1 MPAQPTHPRI
11 TLTAEVENYST
22 AVTIVWISAFVD
34 GRPADRTMA
43 YRFEQRGS
51 LTHRKLAS
59 AFAEVLR
66 GVGPSYATGERSAA
80 ETILALAAAKDAAG
94 DAVAVHMG
102 NELAFC
108 AALLAAETTAGGAA

>member
-11 TLTAEVENYST
+11 TLTAEVESYST
-22 AVTIVWISAFVD
+22 ATTLVWISAFAD

-51 LTHRKLAS
+51 LAHRKLAG
-59 AFAEVLR
+59 AFADALR
-66 GVGPSYATGERSAA
+66 TAFPLGPAGERTAT
-80 ETILALAAAKDAAG
+80 ETILVLFRAKDAAG
-94 DAVAVHMG
+94 DAVNVHMG

-108 AALLAAETTAGGAA
+108 AALLAAETTAGDAA